1 MEFLGN
7 VLAMVAVAVIVAFTA
22 YIMLKLSNEKEL
34 KKIVLER
41 KKEQVPVIMPIRLQ
55 AYERIAL
62 FLERIRPESL
72 LLRESPAGEIVAQYH
87 GQLLTAIRNE
97 FEHNLS
103 QQVYI
108 SSALWEATCLARQ
121 ETVKIINLAFGQLN
135 QDAPATQLSS
145 KILEMAASL
154 KQEPSDVAL
163 SLLHQ
168 EVMELY

>member
-1 MEFLGN
+1 M
-7 VLAMVAVAVIVAFTA
+7 
-22 YIMLKLSNEKEL
+22 
-34 KKIVLER
+34 
-41 KKEQVPVIMPIRLQ
+41 
-55 AYERIAL
+55 
-62 FLERIRPESL
+62 
-72 LLRESPAGEIVAQYH
+72 AQYH